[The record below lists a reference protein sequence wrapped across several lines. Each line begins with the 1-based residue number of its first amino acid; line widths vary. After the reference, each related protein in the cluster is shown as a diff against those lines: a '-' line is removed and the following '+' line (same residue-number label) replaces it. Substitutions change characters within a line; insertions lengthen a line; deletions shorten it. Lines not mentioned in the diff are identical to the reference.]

1 MKIIYEA
8 KSFYCEELFR
18 SDSIKYELNLMYLKV
33 NNVWRECDNETL
45 NISFPT
51 MIDKNKNRF
60 FASTNLNNKT
70 NKIRIYELDE
80 GVPYEDR
87 YVIFKNTKVYVQSL
101 YDDNIMCD
109 IELLDLNYV
118 EIKK

>member
-8 KSFYCEELFR
+8 KSFYSEEIFR

-33 NNVWRECDNETL
+33 NNTWRECEKETL
-45 NISFPT
+45 NISFPI
-51 MIDKNKNRF
+51 MVDKNKNRF

-101 YDDNIMCD
+101 YDDEVMCD

-118 EIKK
+118 EILK

>member
-8 KSFYCEELFR
+8 KSFYSEEIFR
-18 SDSIKYELNLMYLKV
+18 SDSIKYELDLMYLKI
-33 NNVWRECDNETL
+33 NNTWRECERDSL

-51 MIDKNKNRF
+51 MLDKNKNRF

-70 NKIRIYELDE
+70 NKIRIFELDD

-101 YDDNIMCD
+101 DDEEIMCGL
-109 IELLDLNYV
+109 EMLDLNYV
-118 EIKK
+118 EVVK